1 MLGVVLCLVCV
12 LVGTNIFPPT
22 SSSRV
27 SAEPVEYIEH
37 TSPYSTGPYAER
49 DAARGGAWSVEGV
62 PWRVPGAWAYGT
74 WMTVCAK
81 ASHCSLMKVI
91 HTEPG

>member
-12 LVGTNIFPPT
+12 LVGMNIFPPT

-37 TSPYSTGPYAER
+37 TSPSTGPYAER

-62 PWRVPGAWAYGT
+62 PWPLEGARRLGLRYLDDGLRE
-74 WMTVCAK
+74 
-81 ASHCSLMKVI
+81 S
-91 HTEPG
+91 

>member
-12 LVGTNIFPPT
+12 LVGMNIFPPT

-37 TSPYSTGPYAER
+37 TSPSTGPYAER
-49 DAARGGAWSVEGV
+49 DAARGGAWSVEGA
-62 PWRVPGAWAYGT
+62 RRLGLRYLDDGLRE
-74 WMTVCAK
+74 
-81 ASHCSLMKVI
+81 S
-91 HTEPG
+91 